1 MTSNISC
8 AECLELETPSL
19 PRDSFSTSEV
29 VELTGVTARQLQWW
43 DERRI
48 VVPARQARNRL
59 YSATDLVDI
68 LVIEQLR
75 RRRISLAQVRQV
87 LRFLRTELH
96 ARLADLVTGARE
108 FHLLLDGKHVY
119 LKTDSKQIVD
129 LLRNAKQP
137 MLLICL
143 TDAVKPLKVE
153 LKDLVNR
160 LPEKKPAGK
169 SRKPN
174 RRDAERQAT
183 A

>member
-1 MTSNISC
+1 MK
-8 AECLELETPSL
+8 CLELETSGL
-19 PRDSFSTSEV
+19 PKEFFSTSEV

-48 VVPARQARNRL
+48 VVPAREKRNRV

-75 RRRISLAQVRQV
+75 QRRISLAQVRRV

-96 ARLADLVTGARE
+96 ARLADLVTGRHE
-108 FHLLLDGKHVY
+108 FHLLLDGKRIY
-119 LKTDSKQIVD
+119 LKTDSRQIID

-137 MLLICL
+137 MLLVCL
-143 TDAVKPLKVE
+143 TDALKPLRVE
-153 LKDLVNR
+153 LKDLVSR
-160 LPEKKPAGK
+160 LPEKKADGK
-169 SRKPN
+169 N
-174 RRDAERQAT
+174 RRGQNRRAA

>member
-1 MTSNISC
+1 
-8 AECLELETPSL
+8 LELETSSL
-19 PRDSFSTSEV
+19 PEDSFSTSEV

-48 VVPARQARNRL
+48 VVPARQGRNRL

-75 RRRISLAQVRQV
+75 RRRISLAQVRRV

-96 ARLADLVTGARE
+96 ARLADLVTGKRE

-119 LKTDSKQIVD
+119 LETESRQIVD
-129 LLRNAKQP
+129 LLRNARQP
-137 MLLICL
+137 MLLVCL
-143 TDAVKPLKVE
+143 TDAVKPLRVE
-153 LKDLVNR
+153 LENLVSR
-160 LPEKKPAGK
+160 LPEKKAV
-169 SRKPN
+169 N
-174 RRDAERQAT
+174 QHRRETRRQAT